1 MGPIWTHW
9 THICTGRPSA
19 AAYRLLLCFSPVC
32 RSPRPSL
39 LPLPE
44 LVYVPCL
51 APAHLCA
58 SDTCCRD
65 GNTSRGQ
72 APSALEGRGN
82 EGGFYLKDNEGP
94 LTYFQKGTKRFLWF
108 EKALFSTH
116 ASSPKE
122 MAWTLLHSGRTCK
135 YRKQPKCPLM
145 VDWRDN

>member
-1 MGPIWTHW
+1 MGPIWTHR
-9 THICTGRPSA
+9 THICTCRPSA

-65 GNTSRGQ
+65 GNISRGQ

-94 LTYFQKGTKRFLWF
+94 LTYFQEGTDFCGLKKHSSVPTQVRQKRWPG
-108 EKALFSTH
+108 LFFIAVGLVSTENN
-116 ASSPKE
+116 PN
-122 MAWTLLHSGRTCK
+122 G
-135 YRKQPKCPLM
+135 P
-145 VDWRDN
+145 